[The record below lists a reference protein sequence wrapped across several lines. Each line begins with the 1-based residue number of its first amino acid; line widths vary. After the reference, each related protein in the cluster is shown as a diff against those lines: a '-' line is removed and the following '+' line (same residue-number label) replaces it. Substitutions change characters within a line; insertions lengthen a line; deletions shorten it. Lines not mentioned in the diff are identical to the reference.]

1 MSSVSVTNAA
11 AGPAVRAGTVVNL
24 TFHGIGPRPCGL
36 PPSVA
41 AVWLDTHRFEEI
53 LDAVQGRADVALFF
67 DDGNESDLELAL
79 PALRARD
86 LVATFG
92 VVADRLGD
100 AGFLDP
106 AGLAELV
113 ESGMTIASHGLTHRP
128 WRGLG
133 ATELAAELAGSRS
146 QLEEAADRPVT
157 HAACPYGSYDRRVLN
172 ALRRAGYER
181 VFTSD
186 GGPARHENWLQA
198 RTSLRRD
205 HDDAALEQILSE
217 RSPARARV
225 ARSARLAVKRWR

>member
-24 TFHGIGPRPCGL
+24 TFHGIGPRPSGL
-36 PPSVA
+36 PPSEA

-53 LDAVQGRADVALFF
+53 LDAVEGRADIALFF
-67 DDGNESDLELAL
+67 DDGNKSDLELAQ
-79 PALRARD
+79 PALRARG
-86 LVATFG
+86 LAATFC
-92 VVADRLGD
+92 VVAGRLGD

-113 ESGMTIASHGLTHRP
+113 ENGMRIASHGLAHRP

-133 ATELAAELAGSRS
+133 ATELAAELEGSRR
-146 QLEEAADRPVT
+146 LLEAAAGRPVT
-157 HAACPYGSYDRRVLN
+157 HAACPFGSYDRRVLH
-172 ALRRAGYER
+172 ALREAGYER

-186 GGPARHENWLQA
+186 GGPARRESWLQA
-198 RTSLRRD
+198 RTTLRRD
-205 HDDAALEQILSE
+205 HDDAALERILS
-217 RSPARARV
+217 RLSPARARV